1 MGELYWRYFYID
13 LDYLSITAFAK
24 RGNASTAIAGIFSG
38 PLFNFL
44 LGFGISCTMQS
55 LDGEYNFVIFDLS
68 GDNFAKISDSI
79 VVSVIVM
86 AIVYMVWIFFRV
98 LRSRYH
104 SWYLEEN

>member
-1 MGELYWRYFYID
+1 MIE

-55 LDGEYNFVIFDLS
+55 IDGEYDFVIFDFS
-68 GDNFAKISDSI
+68 GDTFAKLSDSI
-79 VVSVIVM
+79 VVSIIVM
-86 AIVYMVWIFFRV
+86 AIIYMVWIFFRI
-98 LRSRYH
+98 LH
-104 SWYLEEN
+104 STYQ